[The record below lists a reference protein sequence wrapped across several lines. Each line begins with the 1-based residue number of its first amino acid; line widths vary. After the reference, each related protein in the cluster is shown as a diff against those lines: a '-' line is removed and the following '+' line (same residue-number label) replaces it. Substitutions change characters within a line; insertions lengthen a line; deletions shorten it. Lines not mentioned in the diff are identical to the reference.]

1 LKTRCG
7 KEVYP
12 NGPASAKYR
21 ADDARFNA
29 PARRRTFSAAG
40 GWILVNRRT
49 PNRASR
55 RKMLRSTDSSR
66 EIQRRQVLVKTA
78 AVRRQQRQE
87 RGTA

>member
-12 NGPASAKYR
+12 NGPGAAKYR

-29 PARRRTFSAAG
+29 QSRRRTFSAAG
-40 GWILVNRRT
+40 RWLLINRRT

-55 RKMLRSTDSSR
+55 RKALHAAGSSR

-87 RGTA
+87 RGAS